1 MCAVCAAVCGCLWLS
16 AGVCGCL
23 HVLLLPSEP
32 SHSAITNSDIV
43 NINETSVLGAT
54 YNVPSSSSTTS
65 TPHDRNEINETF
77 TDEVLLIATSTAET
91 FEPLTNCIKNDSF
104 KRDPGRGPAHTKEFL
119 LLGPYQPNIKYSTI
133 NHRHFCFSWY
143 ERYKWFEFSEMT
155 KKAYC
160 FVCRFAYSEGRF
172 ERGFTVDGFDTWSVA
187 LIKFNKHQVASSHR
201 NANNLWINA
210 VKNYKNNTD
219 IAKQINKQHEKQ
231 TSENRMYLKELIRT
245 IIFLARQGLALRGH
259 REDDESENKG
269 NNCCSRSLS

>member
-1 MCAVCAAVCGCLWLS
+1 MSDRNKLS
-16 AGVCGCL
+16 YYFTRKPRN
-23 HVLLLPSEP
+23 LLQESSDP

-43 NINETSVLGAT
+43 NINETSVLDAT
-54 YNVPSSSSTTS
+54 YHVPSSSSTTS
-65 TPHDRNEINETF
+65 THDRNETNETF
-77 TDEVLLIATSTAET
+77 TDELLSIATSTADI

-104 KRDPGRGPAHTKEFL
+104 KRDPGRGPAHAKEFL
-119 LLGPYQPNIKYSTI
+119 LLGPYQPNIKFPTI
-133 NHRHFCFSWY
+133 SHRHFCFSWY
-143 ERYKWFEFSEMT
+143 KRYKWLEFSEMT

-187 LIKFNKHQVASSHR
+187 LIKFNKHQVASSHIH
-201 NANNLWINA
+201 ANDLRINA

-219 IAKQINKQHEKQ
+219 VAKQINKQHEKQ

-269 NNCCSRSLS
+269 NKCCSRSLS